1 MNEST
6 STPELPV
13 ELPPVS
19 TPAATKN
26 VLGTRHLI
34 RLADWC
40 RENRPACEKET
51 NPKLATIATAVLGF
65 TVTGANIA
73 NALEALDIPKWKPE
87 EEKPLEEQFIVIRGT
102 MQNVL
107 DTLALLSARVT
118 RLEEKEGRP
127 EPKTTTITVMR
138 NGRPATR
145 EELEAAVNGDPL
157 PPERIDTADRVD
169 GGSAFPA
176 GLE

>member
-1 MNEST
+1 MNDTNTPAPSNGL
-6 STPELPV
+6 TPELPV
-13 ELPPVS
+13 ELPPA
-19 TPAATKN
+19 PAATKN

-34 RLADWC
+34 KLADWC

-107 DTLALLSARVT
+107 DTLALLSGRVT
-118 RLEEKEGRP
+118 RLEEKEG
-127 EPKTTTITVMR
+127 KI
-138 NGRPATR
+138 
-145 EELEAAVNGDPL
+145 D
-157 PPERIDTADRVD
+157 RIDTGDRVD
-169 GGSAFPA
+169 AQALPWDAPTDPGA
-176 GLE
+176 

>member
-1 MNEST
+1 MTDTNTPAPSNGL
-6 STPELPV
+6 TPELPV
-13 ELPPVS
+13 ELPPA
-19 TPAATKN
+19 PAATSTKN
-26 VLGTRHLI
+26 VLGSRHLI
-34 RLADWC
+34 KLADWC

-107 DTLALLSARVT
+107 DTLALLSGRVT
-118 RLEEKEGRP
+118 RLEEKEG
-127 EPKTTTITVMR
+127 KI
-138 NGRPATR
+138 
-145 EELEAAVNGDPL
+145 D
-157 PPERIDTADRVD
+157 RIDTGDRVD
-169 GGSAFPA
+169 AQALPA
-176 GLE
+176 ERPTDPGAGY